1 EEEKPQRVN
10 LLGVNE
16 DFEGKRNTGNL
27 CKRVKHK
34 VYFVVLQR
42 ASPNLG
48 YQIYFLV
55 TPFSWPLISSGK
67 NSRKAFQEGHFP
79 AICICYYKK

>member
-1 EEEKPQRVN
+1 TATDAANESKECLLSLPSSEEEKPQRVN
-10 LLGVNE
+10 LLSVNE

-42 ASPNLG
+42 ASPN
-48 YQIYFLV
+48 
-55 TPFSWPLISSGK
+55 SG
-67 NSRKAFQEGHFP
+67 
-79 AICICYYKK
+79 

>member
-1 EEEKPQRVN
+1 SLPSSEEEKPQRVN

-42 ASPNLG
+42 VSPNLG

-55 TPFSWPLISSGK
+55 TPM
-67 NSRKAFQEGHFP
+67 N
-79 AICICYYKK
+79 